1 MITEALQNGRIIRK
15 LSKTSMALTW
25 QQLLFIIKNVIVRSW
40 VVPDSEVWFALKVV
54 VIRKY
59 LYNNLVV
66 LDDINTYIICCKNI
80 LSPLIILNPNSFTY
94 HLLLSTN

>member
-66 LDDINTYIICCKNI
+66 LDDINT
-80 LSPLIILNPNSFTY
+80 
-94 HLLLSTN
+94 

>member
-54 VIRKY
+54 VIK
-59 LYNNLVV
+59 
-66 LDDINTYIICCKNI
+66 
-80 LSPLIILNPNSFTY
+80 
-94 HLLLSTN
+94 